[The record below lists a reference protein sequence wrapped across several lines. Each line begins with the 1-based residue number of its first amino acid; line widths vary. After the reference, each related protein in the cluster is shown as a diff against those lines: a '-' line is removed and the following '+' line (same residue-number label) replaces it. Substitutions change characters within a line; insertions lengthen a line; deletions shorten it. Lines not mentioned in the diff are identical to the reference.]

1 MTTDGKEPA
10 GCPWAALRR
19 HWRYNGQGNELA
31 ALRRKCYLS
40 LGSAFQDK
48 YHLALRAKENFSS
61 GFDIVS
67 SEASGVPEVYN
78 PDRFLRRHP

>member
-1 MTTDGKEPA
+1 MTTNSKEPA
-10 GCPWAALRR
+10 GCPWAALRTSR
-19 HWRYNGQGNELA
+19 RYNGQGNELA
-31 ALRRKCYLS
+31 AL
-40 LGSAFQDK
+40 QDK
-48 YHLALRAKENFSS
+48 YPLALRAKENFSS